1 MGCCVTALVFTIC
14 LGLLTLVLDLANSS
28 RMVCGRSAV
37 TGHFSGGG
45 IVHTRKFLPGMF
57 EGKGS
62 GKEEG
67 NHHSASRSV
76 SANIIII
83 AAAAELGEKWE
94 PSSPSTS
101 TRSRLGRVLGEQH
114 FQGGNLGL
122 HTVSSVVFD
131 SLVQQSPLKVALILV

>member
-1 MGCCVTALVFTIC
+1 M
-14 LGLLTLVLDLANSS
+14 
-28 RMVCGRSAV
+28 

-45 IVHTRKFLPGMF
+45 GGRIVHTRKFLPGMF

-62 GKEEG
+62 GKEEEG

-101 TRSRLGRVLGEQH
+101 TRSRLGCSE
-114 FQGGNLGL
+114 
-122 HTVSSVVFD
+122 SSIFRAET
-131 SLVQQSPLKVALILV
+131 LLCTLFHQ

>member
-1 MGCCVTALVFTIC
+1 M
-14 LGLLTLVLDLANSS
+14 
-28 RMVCGRSAV
+28 
-37 TGHFSGGG
+37 TGHFSVGGGGG

-83 AAAAELGEKWE
+83 AAAELGEKWE
-94 PSSPSTS
+94 PSSPSMYS
-101 TRSRLGRVLGEQH
+101 Y
-114 FQGGNLGL
+114 LGL
-122 HTVSSVVFD
+122 GYSQGT
-131 SLVQQSPLKVALILV
+131 LSPLDS